1 MNNSN
6 RSILHKPSAAGT
18 QGQLGQQRQT
28 GQQDQQPTG
37 ANAQLDK
44 TQSGKQP
51 GRKASYAMK
60 SYEQQEQDID
70 TERDG
75 QAKAAGGLSGRSARL
90 WQGQG
95 KHFAFSKYVSFAEQ
109 NA

>member
-51 GRKASYAMK
+51 G